1 MTSDRLFFS
10 ESQIELVTE
19 VLNRIIPP
27 NDRMPGAGAIA
38 VDYLDQAAGGSAWL
52 RQIFSRGLVHIEVR
66 AYAAYTDDFTALSE
80 EERDAVLRQVETDDP
95 EYFETLVR
103 QTYNGYYTNPSII
116 ELLGLE
122 ARPPQPRGH
131 LLEQGNLSLLENVR
145 KRGIA
150 YREV

>member
-19 VLNRIIPP
+19 ILNRIIPP
-27 NDRMPGAGAIA
+27 NDKMPGAGAIA
-38 VDYLDQAAGGSAWL
+38 VDYLDQAVGGSVRL
-52 RQIFSRGLVHIEVR
+52 RQIFSRGLAHIEVR
-66 AYAAYTDDFTALSE
+66 AYAAYADDFTALSE
-80 EERDAVLRQVETDDP
+80 KERDAVLRRVETDDP